1 MYFSK
6 VAKSGEI
13 SFSSLETKK
22 TILCAIKEAGKS
34 QNPWGPKPLLALSSD
49 NYEYVYRIE
58 RIKQTGKE

>member
-6 VAKSGEI
+6 VAESGEI

-22 TILCAIKEAGKS
+22 TIVCYKGSRKISKS
-34 QNPWGPKPLLALSSD
+34 MGAKTPSSD

-58 RIKQTGKE
+58 RIKQTEKE